1 MKNIAVIGYG
11 ALGHILVDAILDKLK
26 EDYRLVGIFD
36 QVLEEKSIA
45 AKGETIPLYET
56 FDALLADDTDI
67 VVEIAG
73 VGAVK
78 EYVVPLLE
86 AGKDV
91 VITSVG
97 ALADTALYDDIDS
110 AAKKSG
116 RKVHITSGAIG
127 GFDLMRTFT
136 LMGGVESEIQSTKA
150 PKSLNGAPYLK
161 GEELPADKKVVAFEG
176 SATEAIQGFPKN
188 TNVAVA
194 TGLTTSGADATKVR
208 IVSDPLSPGNTHR
221 VTVENEK
228 AKAVVE
234 ITSKPDPKNPKSSVT
249 AAWSV
254 AALLKNLASPVQ
266 YF

>member
-11 ALGHILVDAILDKLK
+11 ALGKILNRALVEKLGSSYNLK
-26 EDYRLVGIFD
+26 GIYD
-36 QVLEEKSIA
+36 SALAEKSVMVA
-45 AKGETIPLYET
+45 GKSIPLYPS
-56 FDALLADDTDI
+56 FDALLEDDTDI

-78 EYVVPLLE
+78 EYITPLLD

-97 ALADTALYDDIDS
+97 ALADETLYERIKKTA
-110 AAKKSG
+110 ATAG

-127 GFDLMRTFT
+127 GFDIMRTLF
-136 LMGGVESEIQSTKA
+136 LMGDTTSEIQSTKA

-161 GEELPADKKVVAFEG
+161 GKPLPEHEKCTAFEG
-176 SATEAIQGFPKN
+176 NAREAIAGFPKN
-188 TNVAVA
+188 TNVSVA
-194 TGLTTSGADATKVR
+194 TGIVTNGAERTGVR
-208 IVSDPLSPGNTHR
+208 LISDPESRGNTHR

-234 ITSKPDPKNPKSSVT
+234 ITSKPDPSNPKSSIT

-254 AALLKNLASPVQ
+254 VALLENLASPIQ
-266 YF
+266 FF

>member
-11 ALGHILVDAILDKLK
+11 ALGHILVDAILDKLN
-26 EDYRLVGIFD
+26 EDYRLKGIYD
-36 QVLEEKSIA
+36 QVLEEKSIT
-45 AKGETIPLYET
+45 AKGETIPLYDNV
-56 FDALLADDTDI
+56 DALLADDTDI

-78 EYVVPLLE
+78 EYIVPLLE

-97 ALADTALYDDIDS
+97 ALADTTLYDRIES
-110 AAKKSG
+110 AAKKAG

-136 LMGGVESEIQSTKA
+136 LMGGVQSEIQSTKA

-161 GEELPADKKVVAFEG
+161 EDLPADKKVVAFEG
-176 SATEAIQGFPKN
+176 SATEAIKGFPKN

-208 IVSDPLSPGNTHR
+208 IVSDPESPGNTHR

-254 AALLKNLASPVQ
+254 AALLKNLADPVQ

>member
-1 MKNIAVIGYG
+1 MKKIAVIGYG
-11 ALGHILVDAILDKLK
+11 ALGKILTRALVEKLDTFYELK
-26 EDYRLVGIFD
+26 GIYD
-36 QVLEEKSIA
+36 SALSEESIDIARKSV
-45 AKGETIPLYET
+45 PLYPS
-56 FDALLADDTDI
+56 FDALLKDDTEI

-78 EYVVPLLE
+78 EYISPLLE
-86 AGKDV
+86 AEKDV

-97 ALADTALYDDIDS
+97 ALADEELYEHIRKTAES
-110 AAKKSG
+110 AD

-136 LMGGVESEIQSTKA
+136 LMGGVVSEIQSTKA

-161 GEELPADKKVVAFEG
+161 EDLPTDKKVVAFEG
-176 SATEAIQGFPKN
+176 SATEAIKGFPKN

-208 IVSDPLSPGNTHR
+208 IVSDPESPGNTHR

-254 AALLKNLASPVQ
+254 AALLKNLADPVQ

>member
-36 QVLEEKSIA
+36 QMLDEKSIE
-45 AKGETIPLYET
+45 AKGETIPLYES
-56 FDALLADDTDI
+56 FDALLAGDTDI

-78 EYVVPLLE
+78 EYIVPLLE

-97 ALADTALYDDIDS
+97 ALADTALYDAIES
-110 AAKKSG
+110 AAKKAG

-136 LMGGVESEIQSTKA
+136 LMGGVVSEIQSTKA

-161 GEELPADKKVVAFEG
+161 EDLPTDKKVVAFEG
-176 SATEAIQGFPKN
+176 SATEAIKGFPKN

-208 IVSDPLSPGNTHR
+208 IVSDPESPGNTHR

-254 AALLKNLASPVQ
+254 AALLKNLAAPVQ